1 MRDCVN
7 WLLRIENESAD
18 IYKLAAKLFAEDKE
32 FEELLNNLAAD
43 EENHHELIEKASDIL
58 KNTEE
63 SSLKTIH
70 ISVDKDTRDRLRE
83 PLVEFTRAL
92 EDKTM
97 LSQDKTL
104 GYIIDTEFSE
114 LNDLFAYIIDSL
126 KDVSNEFITVATKI
140 QQHRRRIER
149 FLESNMKYEDH
160 LKKIKELPSLWNE
173 RLLIVDDSEI
183 VTTLFSAVLSREG
196 QIDCARNGRE
206 ALEKLND
213 NFYAAIISDIEMP
226 VMNGLSFYKA
236 ALEKFPN
243 IKDRFIFITG
253 TDNQDDIRY
262 LIENKIQHILKPA
275 PINEIRSTVV
285 KTIGRL

>member
-114 LNDLFAYIIDSL
+114 LNDLFAYIIVDPGTAADRQLIVSRMLWNIDSIRNIL
-126 KDVSNEFITVATKI
+126 AVEFIANI
-140 QQHRRRIER
+140 DCFE
-149 FLESNMKYEDH
+149 
-160 LKKIKELPSLWNE
+160 
-173 RLLIVDDSEI
+173 
-183 VTTLFSAVLSREG
+183 VLSR
-196 QIDCARNGRE
+196 Q
-206 ALEKLND
+206 
-213 NFYAAIISDIEMP
+213 
-226 VMNGLSFYKA
+226 
-236 ALEKFPN
+236 
-243 IKDRFIFITG
+243 T
-253 TDNQDDIRY
+253 
-262 LIENKIQHILKPA
+262 A
-275 PINEIRSTVV
+275 PHR
-285 KTIGRL
+285 